1 MRTAHEL
8 AREIGRAKV
17 EKARTAL
24 ARMTPQQR
32 QEWMRAEL
40 AKRLGD
46 IEPNANPQATVHWT
60 KKLPE
65 ATVEGITVSVEPGIT
80 VPLLL
85 FRPVTKAS
93 ARTPVAVGIAEGG
106 KALFLETRSHQI
118 ESLLKQGVAV
128 CLPDVRGTGE
138 TSPDSR
144 RDPDNDENMQAVNE
158 QMLGE
163 TLVGRRLKDLRT
175 VLVYLEQRPDID
187 GKRVGL
193 WGESLTPVNGAS
205 LVLDENPL
213 WQVGPQIQQQGEP
226 LGGLLAVLGALYDP
240 SVRTIGVHGG
250 LAGYSS
256 ILDGAFTYV
265 SADITIPGFLDVGDL
280 ADVAA
285 VLAPKPILLEDLID
299 GRNRLVPGDQFRS
312 ELQPVFGAYSN
323 APANLSV
330 RTGSSEIAE
339 WLVKHL

>member
-1 MRTAHEL
+1 
-8 AREIGRAKV
+8 
-17 EKARTAL
+17 
-24 ARMTPQQR
+24 
-32 QEWMRAEL
+32 
-40 AKRLGD
+40 
-46 IEPNANPQATVHWT
+46 
-60 KKLPE
+60 
-65 ATVEGITVSVEPGIT
+65 
-80 VPLLL
+80 
-85 FRPVTKAS
+85 
-93 ARTPVAVGIAEGG
+93 VAVGIAEGG
-106 KALFLETRSHQI
+106 KALFLATRSQKI

-175 VLVYLEQRPDID
+175 VLVYLEQRPDLD

-193 WGESLTPVNGAS
+193 WGESLMPVNGAA

-240 SVRTIGVHGG
+240 NVRTIGVRGG

-256 ILDGAFTYV
+256 ILDDAFAYV
-265 SADITIPGFLDVGDL
+265 SADITVPGFLEVGDL

-285 VLAPKPILLEDLID
+285 TLAPKPILLEDSID
-299 GRNRLVPGDQFRS
+299 GKNRLIPSDQLRR
-312 ELQPVFGAYSN
+312 ELQPVSGAYRD

-330 RTGSSEIAE
+330 RTGPSEIVE
-339 WLVKHL
+339 WLARHL